1 MLPWLDGWGWQGR
14 LAACLTLDRALNV
27 LASLVRAWV
36 PRDPW
41 LRMADGRRERL
52 SEVRALTPLSL
63 LGRRQTSLL
72 LNLWFFL
79 LKLLLLA

>member
-1 MLPWLDGWGWQGR
+1 
-14 LAACLTLDRALNV
+14 
-27 LASLVRAWV
+27 
-36 PRDPW
+36 
-41 LRMADGRRERL
+41 MADGRRERL